1 MRVSI
6 ALSVLSWIA
15 FVISDLVLLFGTTN
29 NLDTGIPPQLRNA
42 ALTLFMLFV
51 FIYYRQRMKRIEN
64 INFIDLLWK
73 VFATGLLTT
82 VLSLMIKFLLFAFEN
97 TRLAEDVFVIT
108 FSYHINIG
116 LVSSFLISAF
126 MVWKKLIL
134 YQKSKFLL
142 RSWGIFEYILL
153 GSLVLGVFYTDLQN
167 PVSITTLT
175 ILILLVIFFSVNLK
189 WVAYL
194 NFKQKWKSI
203 LLLLLI
209 LLYLGYFVQNLVR
222 FLNNPPLSD
231 IPLTTDILGLTFLIA
246 LFSFVIIYALFSMLV
261 ILFNL
266 PTSSVF
272 EQKLEEV
279 INFQRLSQSIQTEKN
294 EDQVYKILLESST
307 STVFADAAWVEVFQ
321 NEEEGKFVSHNI
333 LESEILEVKNQ
344 IKNSKV
350 KGIMATDSEKSISGA
365 QRSPILKGTKYKSI
379 IAYPIVVQG
388 KQIGTLALLKEV
400 AEGFNKEMVNILRT
414 FVNQAGI
421 SIENFR
427 LLSEALENERYKEEL
442 KIAREV
448 QKSLMPKSL
457 AHNDDFEIFAYS
469 EAADEVGGDYYDTY
483 KIDENRI
490 ALIIADVSGKGTSA
504 AFHMS
509 QMKGIFNS
517 IGQLGL
523 SPKEFMINTNIA
535 LGASL
540 EKASF
545 ITASYYLINKK
556 TKTIEFT
563 RAGHCPTLY
572 YRAKEKRSSYYT
584 DKGLGLGI
592 LRNSK
597 FDNYVNVN
605 TIDYASG
612 DILFLYTDGITEAKN
627 MKREEYGYDRLQA
640 ILEDAAS
647 ENGDQIQD
655 KIIKNL
661 FEFCGSELVDDDYT
675 SLIVKFN

>member
-1 MRVSI
+1 M
-6 ALSVLSWIA
+6 
-15 FVISDLVLLFGTTN
+15 ISDLVLIFGSTN
-29 NLDTGIPPQLRNA
+29 NLNTGIPPQLRNA
-42 ALTLFMLFV
+42 ALALFMLFV
-51 FIYYRQRMKRIEN
+51 FIYYKHRISRVET

-97 TRLAEDVFVIT
+97 TLLSENVFMIS
-108 FSYHINIG
+108 FSYNLNIG
-116 LVSSFLISAF
+116 LISSFLISTF

-142 RSWGIFEYILL
+142 RSWNFFEYILL
-153 GSLVLGVFYTDLQN
+153 GSLVLGVFYTDLNN
-167 PVSITTLT
+167 PLSVTALS
-175 ILILLVIFFSVNLK
+175 ILILLVLFFSVNLK

-222 FLNNPPLSD
+222 FLSNPPLSK
-231 IPLTTDILGLTFLIA
+231 ISIATDVLGLTFSIA
-246 LFSFVIIYALFSMLV
+246 LFAFVIIYALFSMLV

-279 INFQRLSQSIQTEKN
+279 INFQRLSQSIQTEKS
-294 EDQVYKILLESST
+294 EDQVYQILLESSV
-307 STVFADAAWVEVFQ
+307 STVFADAAWVEVFE
-321 NEEEGKFVSHNI
+321 NGEEGKYVTHNI
-333 LESEILEVKNQ
+333 KENEIVEVKNQ

-350 KGIMATDSEKSISGA
+350 QGILATDSEKSISGA
-365 QRSPILKGTKYKSI
+365 QRSTILKGTKYKSI
-379 IAYPIVVQG
+379 IAYPIVIQG

-400 AEGFNKEMVNILRT
+400 TEGFNKEMVKILRT

-442 KIAREV
+442 KIAKEV

-457 AHNDDFEIFAYS
+457 AHNDDFDIFAYS
-469 EAADEVGGDYYDTY
+469 ESADEVGGDYYDTY
-483 KIDENRI
+483 KIDDDRI

-509 QMKGIFNS
+509 QMKGIFNGIS
-517 IGQLGL
+517 QLGL
-523 SPKEFMINTNIA
+523 SPKEFMINTNTA
-535 LGASL
+535 LGISL
-540 EKASF
+540 GKTSF

-556 TKTIEFT
+556 TKTIEFA

-572 YRAKEKRSSYYT
+572 YCAKEKRSSYYT

-597 FDNYVNVN
+597 FDNYVNVK
-605 TIDYASG
+605 TINYASG

-627 MKREEYGYDRLQA
+627 MKREEFGYERLQI
-640 ILEDAAS
+640 ILEDNAS
-647 ENGDQIQD
+647 ESADQIQD

-661 FEFCGSELVDDDYT
+661 FEFCGSQLVDDDYT
-675 SLIVKFN
+675 SVIVKFK

>member
-1 MRVSI
+1 MRISI
-6 ALSVLSWIA
+6 ALSILCWIA
-15 FVISDLVLLFGTTN
+15 FVISDLVLIFGSTN
-29 NLDTGIPPQLRNA
+29 NLNTGIPPQLRNA
-42 ALTLFMLFV
+42 ALALFMLFV
-51 FIYYRQRMKRIEN
+51 FIYYKQRISRVET

-73 VFATGLLTT
+73 VFAAGLLTT
-82 VLSLMIKFLLFAFEN
+82 VFSLMIKFLLFAFEN
-97 TRLAEDVFVIT
+97 TLLSENVFVIS
-108 FSYHINIG
+108 FLYNFNIG
-116 LVSSFLISAF
+116 LISSFLISTF

-142 RSWGIFEYILL
+142 RSWNFFEYTLL
-153 GSLVLGVFYTDLQN
+153 GSLVLGVFYTDLN
-167 PVSITTLT
+167 NAVSATALS
-175 ILILLVIFFSVNLK
+175 ILILLVLFFSVNLK

-222 FLNNPPLSD
+222 FSSNPPLSY
-231 IPLTTDILGLTFLIA
+231 IPLAMDVLQLTFMIA
-246 LFSFVIIYALFSMLV
+246 LFAFVIIYALFSLLV

-279 INFQRLSQSIQTEKN
+279 INFQRLSQSIQTEKS
-294 EDQVYKILLESST
+294 EDQVYKILLESSV
-307 STVFADAAWVEVFQ
+307 STVFADAAWVEVFE
-321 NEEEGKFVSHNI
+321 NEEEGKYVTHNI
-333 LESEILEVKNQ
+333 KENEIIEVKNQ

-350 KGIMATDSEKSISGA
+350 RGILTTDSEKSISGV
-365 QRSPILKGTKYKSI
+365 QRSHILKGTKYNSI
-379 IAYPIVVQG
+379 IAYPIVIQG

-400 AEGFNKEMVNILRT
+400 TEGFNKEMVNILRT

-457 AHNDDFEIFAYS
+457 SSNDDFEIFAFS
-469 EAADEVGGDYYDTY
+469 ESADEVGGDYYDTY
-483 KIDENRI
+483 KIDDDRI

-517 IGQLGL
+517 ISQLGL
-523 SPKEFMINTNIA
+523 SPKEFMINTNTA
-535 LGASL
+535 LGISL
-540 EKASF
+540 EKTSF

-556 TKTIEFT
+556 TKTIEFA

-572 YRAKEKRSSYYT
+572 YCAKKKSSSYYT
-584 DKGLGLGI
+584 EKGLGLGI

-597 FDNYVNVN
+597 FDNYVNVK
-605 TIDYASG
+605 TINYASG

-627 MKREEYGYDRLQA
+627 MKREEFGYERLQV
-640 ILEDAAS
+640 ILEDNAS
-647 ENGDQIQD
+647 ESGDQIQN

-661 FEFCGSELVDDDYT
+661 FEFCGSQLVDDDYT
-675 SLIVKFN
+675 SVIVKFT